1 MGGFH
6 PPSPSFCQSR
16 GSNENARRNAG
27 HDSSGSLG
35 RRLGLALLGSSLL
48 SSFVLR
54 RSEDLHRT
62 ASLLDRLDRRLGG
75 AVDFDGDLGLQ
86 LTAAKQAHAALGT
99 AQHAGLHQRLSVDR
113 ALGIDLLV
121 IDGFLQAVQVHF
133 RQFDA
138 EDVVES
144 ALRQAA
150 MQRHLAAFKTLDA
163 HARTRGLALAAAAGL
178 LAFAGPNATA
188 DAHALLARAF
198 VVGALIELDCLV
210 PYFSSTTRTRC

>member
-1 MGGFH
+1 MAGFH
-6 PPSPSFCQSR
+6 PPSPSRCQSR
-16 GSNENARRNAG
+16 GSNANARRNAG

-54 RSEDLHRT
+54 RSEDLHR
-62 ASLLDRLDRRLGG
+62 
-75 AVDFDGDLGLQ
+75 
-86 LTAAKQAHAALGT
+86 TAAKQAHAALGT

-178 LAFAGPNATA
+178 LAFAGANATA

-198 VVGALIELDCLV
+198 VVGDLIELHCLV
-210 PYFSSTTRTRC
+210 PYFSATTRTRC